1 MTLLQIRYALLIAE
15 AGSMNRAAELLFVT
29 QPAITSAIHELEEEI
44 GDVIFNRTSRGVTVT
59 AEGAEFL
66 RYARQVYQQYEVL
79 ESRYNGKTAHKR
91 KFSVSTQH
99 YSFVD
104 KAFVETV
111 KRFGTACFEFSI
123 LETRTAEVIQ
133 NVGEMRSEIGIL
145 FRSKYNRQVLNKLLK
160 DNDLEFSKLIS
171 CDAYVYLWRGHPL
184 AGQSAITL
192 EQLQDY
198 PCLSFYQGPQGSSF
212 LAEEILTENEYP
224 RVITANDR
232 ATMLNLMKGL
242 NGYTLCSGIICE
254 ELNGT
259 DYTAIP
265 FRDDGSDGSSKME
278 IGCIRKKGHP
288 SSEVGEVFLQEIRRC
303 LAALP

>member
-1 MTLLQIRYALLIAE
+1 MTLLQIRYALLITE
-15 AGSMNRAAELLFVT
+15 VGSMNRAAELLFMS
-29 QPAITSAIHELEEEI
+29 QPAITSAVHDLEEEI
-44 GDVIFNRTSRGVTVT
+44 GITIFNRTSRGVTVT
-59 AEGAEFL
+59 NEGAEFL

-111 KRFGTACFEFSI
+111 KRFDTTCFEFSI
-123 LETRTAEVIQ
+123 FETRTAEVIQ
-133 NVGEMRSEIGIL
+133 NVGEMRSEIGVL
-145 FRSKYNRQVLNKLLK
+145 FRSEHNRQVLNKLLR
-160 DNDLEFSKLIS
+160 DNDLEFHRLID
-171 CDAYVYLWRGHPL
+171 CDAYVYFWRNHPL

-232 ATMLNLMKGL
+232 ATMLNLMVGL

-259 DYTAIP
+259 DYVAVP
-265 FRDDGSDGSSKME
+265 FLDDGTNQNSKME
-278 IGCIRKKGHP
+278 IGYIKKKGHP
-288 SSEVGEVFLQEIRRC
+288 FSEVGKVFLQEIHRY
-303 LAALP
+303 LADL